1 MLVNDLFEDKFNL
14 SEMAEE
20 LSDIV
25 TAREMIGQAIQDS
38 KQFKHRYFEFLKYI
52 REMLY
57 CNFCKSEQRNMV
69 KLMNI
74 FSLHCKKLIS
84 KYYYGHKS
92 CSKCQDS
99 TRVFLKEK

>member
-1 MLVNDLFEDKFNL
+1 MVKLSSVIFLINTLNDGISMLVNDLFEDKFNL

-52 REMLY
+52 REKHGEEY
-57 CNFCKSEQRNMV
+57 
-69 KLMNI
+69 
-74 FSLHCKKLIS
+74 
-84 KYYYGHKS
+84 
-92 CSKCQDS
+92 S
-99 TRVFLKEK
+99 TRVHQKAAKLAIAKERD